1 MGGIIPFVLQLLDA
15 LPGLINAGE
24 EAAATIAAHRA
35 ALQQMFAEQRSP
47 TQDEWNA
54 LNAEI
59 NSLQAQLDAPVVEP
73 VVAPT
78 EPPAPVEPVAAPVET
93 PAPVAEAPAGDTPA
107 PAA

>member
-35 ALQQMFAEQRSP
+35 ALQAMVDEGRSP
-47 TQDEWNA
+47 TQAEWDA
-54 LNAEI
+54 LNSQI
-59 NSLQAQLDAPVVEP
+59 SGLQDQLDTPIA
-73 VVAPT
+73 
-78 EPPAPVEPVAAPVET
+78 PAPEPVAAPVEA
-93 PAPVAEAPAGDTPA
+93 PAPEPVAAPVEQPAGEEPA